1 MAIPERLETRRL
13 LLRRHRPEDAPALVR
28 ALDNWA
34 VVKWLAEVPL
44 PYTLEQALDWIALT
58 RTAWQQGRD
67 YQLLITLKP
76 GGTVIGQIGL
86 RVDTPFEPVER
97 SAELGYWL
105 AEADWGHGYGPE
117 AAGAMVDFGFRRLGL
132 DRIRATCL
140 PDNHRSLTVLT
151 GLGLRPAGKTWLHF
165 VARGA
170 TLEVLELSL
179 DRATWR
185 ASMRADTAPAD
196 PV

>member
-1 MAIPERLETRRL
+1 MAVPERLDTRRL
-13 LLRRHRPEDAPALVR
+13 LLRRHRSEDAPALVG

-44 PYTLEQALDWIALT
+44 PYTLEHALDWIALT
-58 RTAWQQGRD
+58 RTAWSQGRD

-76 GGTVIGQIGL
+76 GGTVIGQVGL

-105 AEADWGHGYGPE
+105 AEAHWGHGYGPE
-117 AAGAMVDFGFRRLGL
+117 AAGAMVDFGFRCLGL
-132 DRIRATCL
+132 DRVRATCL
-140 PDNHRSLTVLT
+140 PDNHRSLAVLT
-151 GLGLRPAGKTWLHF
+151 GLGMRPEGKTRLHF

-170 TLEVLELSL
+170 TLEVLELGL
-179 DRATWR
+179 DQAAWR
-185 ASMRADTAPAD
+185 DAVIAREAPA
-196 PV
+196 